1 MWCHS
6 HEFQIFTCQILCIFV
21 QAKESYSRHTGGA
34 SMGQRVQWTVLDSLT
49 HHAWSL
55 SREWCVVRKD
65 RPQGL
70 RLRSFETVLSGCALH
85 RCRCQ
90 TPPSVTPPDQSVAAL
105 TTCSVHTLYITVI
118 HRKHHDQRQPCSV
131 CIAEY
136 NSTQWRSVEITGQRA
151 SVILKELKYTVDMA
165 GLQAKYSDLEI
176 IVCTLLQYSRH
187 SKIFLCELLHQ
198 TILINKKAT

>member
-65 RPQGL
+65 QLQGL

-105 TTCSVHTLYITVI
+105 TTCSVHISLWFIANFTIKGSHAVYASQNTTALNGGQLKSLGNV
-118 HRKHHDQRQPCSV
+118 RQS
-131 CIAEY
+131 Y
-136 NSTQWRSVEITGQRA
+136 
-151 SVILKELKYTVDMA
+151 
-165 GLQAKYSDLEI
+165 
-176 IVCTLLQYSRH
+176 
-187 SKIFLCELLHQ
+187 
-198 TILINKKAT
+198 